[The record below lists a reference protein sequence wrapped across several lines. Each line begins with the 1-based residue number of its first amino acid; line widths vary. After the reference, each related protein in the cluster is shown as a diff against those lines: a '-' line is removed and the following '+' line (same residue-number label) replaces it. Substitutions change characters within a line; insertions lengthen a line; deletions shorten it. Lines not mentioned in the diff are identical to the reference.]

1 MAPTI
6 RRPALLASFTFS
18 RLTSLIIL
26 SNFAV
31 SLAVFAYTTLLGWAY
46 YGEKCWAYLLGTVT
60 EKPFRILWTLAVFPG
75 AVLSLDFAWLV
86 ADTLN
91 ALMAIPNLIVLLLLS
106 PQIVA
111 LTREYFSDD
120 PEDQGSP
127 APVVQP
133 EGD

>member
-1 MAPTI
+1 MGWFGFNAGSAGAANGIAGLAFINTI
-6 RRPALLASFTFS
+6 LATG
-18 RLTSLIIL
+18 
-26 SNFAV
+26 A
-31 SLAVFAYTTLLGWAY
+31 A
-46 YGEKCWAYLLGTVT
+46 TV
-60 EKPFRILWTLAVFPG
+60 
-75 AVLSLDFAWLV
+75 AWLV

-127 APVVQP
+127 VPVVQP